1 MTSKGGAMKG
11 LVEGKV
17 ALVTGGG
24 AGIGRAICELLAEHG
39 ASVEVVELNPEYGR
53 ATVARIEK
61 AGGKAKFYQCD
72 VSKLNE
78 IESTYKAVVKDFN
91 QVDVLVNNCGVGFGG
106 DILKTGEADW
116 RRIMDI
122 NLDAMFRF
130 CKLACQDMAARK
142 DGAIVNVSS
151 LGGIIGGPDGI
162 AYCTSKF
169 GVIGLTRSM
178 AADYAKDNVRCNVV
192 APGFTWTEMAQA
204 GFKTPA
210 DKANFEKCMPIG
222 RFAEPREIA
231 AGVLFLASDLATY
244 CSGSVLAVDGGITGC
259 FWPKGMQ

>member
-1 MTSKGGAMKG
+1 MKG
-11 LVEGKV
+11 LVEGKIT
-17 ALVTGGG
+17 LVTGGG
-24 AGIGRAICELLAEHG
+24 SGIGRAICEILSEHG
-39 ASVEVVELNPEYGR
+39 ATVAVVELNSECGEE
-53 ATVARIEK
+53 TVVRVEK

-72 VSKLNE
+72 IGNLDKVG
-78 IESTYKAVVKDFN
+78 STYKAVVKDFGR
-91 QVDVLVNNCGVGFGG
+91 VDVLVNNCGIGFGG
-106 DILKTGEADW
+106 DILKTGESDW
-116 RRIMDI
+116 RRIMDV

-130 CKLACQDMAARK
+130 CKLACQDMVARK

-178 AADYAKDNVRCNVV
+178 AADYARYNVRCNVV
-192 APGFTWTEMAQA
+192 APGFTWTEMAKT
-204 GFKTPA
+204 GFKTPE

-231 AGVLFLASDLATY
+231 GGVLFLASDLASY
-244 CSGSVLAVDGGITGC
+244 CSGTVLSIDGGITGC